1 MGNENVLEFRLN
13 GWLENAGVC
22 GLINIL
28 GEENILLTSQSIKL
42 SVNQLEN
49 FADHY
54 FDFFA
59 KNYRQ
64 LSSLTK
70 IFSYQDQKEKFEQE
84 NFANFGQKDYE
95 FLATYLK
102 SVRQYGESNSYKAV
116 YPLLNHSTDILTV
129 LSSLKLERL
138 KKDQWE
144 KETGLIME
152 KVKVVY
158 QRLDQVYE
166 YFSDPQ
172 VNKYISGKIQI
183 YNVINKGYN
192 NVAFL
197 NRQQSKDDYYE
208 SYYNFFIQPIFDYY
222 EQDHQKDKLTCTNCG
237 RPIKKGVPYSFL
249 NQMGYDVNRKTSNS
263 WNFVN
268 DIWMCPQCRLLYS
281 CIPAGFSYV
290 YSQGIFVNDN
300 HSVKKLLQVNRAIR
314 TRILDLNHLQVNSTN
329 TYAAMIQT
337 LQLENLKQNERELND
352 IQVVRYEN
360 ERYYFS
366 LLSRILLKTLAT
378 SKADLEPL
386 IKGGYNIAGEYHNL
400 YQAVISR
407 LMNSTNLFSLL
418 NLLQRQLLSGER
430 TFVNSWYLMAL
441 IRINQ
446 NFLEELIDM
455 EKLTA
460 EKLER
465 IRKDGYLFKLGY
477 ENKNKATSIGYRM
490 LNALKANDKDGY
502 MDVLLN
508 SYMYLGKIVPPY
520 FNEIFLNDEHFKT
533 IGYTFLTGLIGE
545 SKGGNEN
552 G

>member
-1 MGNENVLEFRLN
+1 MGNEDLLEFRLN
-13 GWLENAGVC
+13 GWLENAGIC
-22 GLINIL
+22 GLTNIL
-28 GEENILLTSQSIKL
+28 GEENIILTPQSIKL

-59 KNYRQ
+59 KNYCQ

-84 NFANFGQKDYE
+84 NFTNFGQKDYE
-95 FLATYLK
+95 FFVDYIKDIKKFIKSPSYQSAYPHLNNPIDILSIEKKLKIKVQKNSWVQKHEIAIANVKEIYTYL
-102 SVRQYGESNSYKAV
+102 N
-116 YPLLNHSTDILTV
+116 
-129 LSSLKLERL
+129 
-138 KKDQWE
+138 
-144 KETGLIME
+144 
-152 KVKVVY
+152 
-158 QRLDQVYE
+158 QVYAF
-166 YFSDPQ
+166 FSDPQ

-183 YNVINKGYN
+183 YNVINKAYN
-192 NVAFL
+192 NVAIL
-197 NRQQSKDDYYE
+197 DSQKNKKDIFNEFNEY
-208 SYYNFFIQPIFDYY
+208 FIQPIFDYY

-237 RPIKKGVPYSFL
+237 RPIKKGVSYSFL
-249 NQMGYDVNRKTSNS
+249 NQTGYDVNRKTSNS

-290 YSQGIFVNDN
+290 YGQGIFVNDN
-300 HSVKKLLQVNRAIR
+300 HSVKKLIQVNRAIR
-314 TRILDLNHLQVNSTN
+314 TRILDLNHLQINSTN

-337 LQLENLKQNERELND
+337 LQLESLKQNERELSD

-366 LLSRILLKTLAT
+366 LLSKLLLKTLTA
-378 SKADLEPL
+378 SKTDLEPL
-386 IKGGYNIAGEYHNL
+386 IKGGYNLAGEYHNL
-400 YQAVISR
+400 YQTVIHQ

-446 NFLEELIDM
+446 NFLEELIEM
-455 EKLTA
+455 KKLTT
-460 EKLER
+460 EQLER

-520 FNEIFLNDEHFKT
+520 FNEIFLNDERFKT